1 MGILLVLRFEPGY
14 GHLAGA
20 NVSHLQ
26 QSHLTSLLSMVGQ
39 LTEQAQA
46 ELETDTEA
54 ARVFLAVYSGFLIE
68 TGTGI
73 RWILEP
79 DLIEHATEVIG
90 RRAPDAGPASADLAA
105 RLLATLWAS
114 SVLAGVDT
122 EDWAREA
129 PELPAICIRMAGFLT
144 GEREV
149 PPEERT
155 KRNETSEP

>member
-26 QSHLTSLLSMVGQ
+26 QSHLKGLLDMVGQ

-46 ELETDTEA
+46 GLETDTEA

-79 DLIEHATEVIG
+79 DLIEHATDVI
-90 RRAPDAGPASADLAA
+90 RHRAPDAGPACADLAA

-114 SVLAGVDT
+114 CVLAGVDT

-129 PELPAICIRMAGFLT
+129 PELPSICVRMAGFLT
-144 GEREV
+144 GERAAS
-149 PPEERT
+149 PESQDRDMGG
-155 KRNETSEP
+155 N

>member
-1 MGILLVLRFEPGY
+1 M
-14 GHLAGA
+14 
-20 NVSHLQ
+20 SHLQ
-26 QSHLTSLLSMVGQ
+26 QSHLTSLLDMVGQ

-46 ELETDTEA
+46 GLENDTEA

-79 DLIEHATEVIG
+79 DLIEHATEVIA

-114 SVLAGVDT
+114 CVLAGVDT

-144 GEREV
+144 GEREAG
-149 PPEERT
+149 PEKRTTGPEKRT
-155 KRNETSEP
+155 KGMRDG